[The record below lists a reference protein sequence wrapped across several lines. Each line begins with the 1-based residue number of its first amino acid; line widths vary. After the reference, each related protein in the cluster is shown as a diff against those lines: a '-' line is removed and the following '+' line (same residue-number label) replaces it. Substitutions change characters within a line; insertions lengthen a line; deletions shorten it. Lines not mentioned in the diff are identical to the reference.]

1 MKHLLMIAL
10 ILSFPAIAIAAPPPH
25 AKPLA
30 EIIQYIEA
38 RGDVGYFDEIEWDKD
53 GYWDIEFIRMDG
65 KKVKLRIDPVSGQPV
80 SR

>member
-25 AKPLA
+25 AKPLS

-53 GYWDIEFIRMDG
+53 GELGHRVHPYGWQEG
-65 KKVKLRIDPVSGQPV
+65 
-80 SR
+80 

>member
-10 ILSFPAIAIAAPPPH
+10 ILSFPAIAMAAPPPH
-25 AKPLA
+25 AKPLS

-38 RGDVGYFDEIEWDKD
+38 RGDVRYFDEIEWDKY
-53 GYWDIEFIRMDG
+53 GYWEIKFIRMDG